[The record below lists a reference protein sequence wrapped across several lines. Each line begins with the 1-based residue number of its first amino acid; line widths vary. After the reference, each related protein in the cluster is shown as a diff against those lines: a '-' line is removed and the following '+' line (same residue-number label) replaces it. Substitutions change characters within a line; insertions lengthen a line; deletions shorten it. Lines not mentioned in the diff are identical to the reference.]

1 MESIHSQLQVLGH
14 RRRNCEREILRG
26 IICMHYTGPTKNLAV
41 QEKKF
46 PRIVTGLICQE
57 QIKELLQVY

>member
-1 MESIHSQLQVLGH
+1 
-14 RRRNCEREILRG
+14 
-26 IICMHYTGPTKNLAV
+26 MHYTGPTKNLAV

-46 PRIVTGLICQE
+46 PRTVTGLIRQE